1 MRSVIK
7 YLHMKGKTPLQI
19 FHEMKDTYAD
29 NGPSVFVIQYWV
41 RKFKFSSVRD
51 EVRSGR
57 PADSTTGYYISK
69 VKALVFEDR
78 RITINELVCQTK
90 LSRCTIG
97 RILHDHLKMSK
108 VCASRVPLIL
118 ILDMR
123 AERKRWQQ

>member
-1 MRSVIK
+1 
-7 YLHMKGKTPLQI
+7 MKEPY
-19 FHEMKDTYAD
+19 KD
-29 NGPSVFVIQYWV
+29 NEPSVFVIKCWV
-41 RKFKFSSVRD
+41 RKFKFGFSSVRD

-78 RITINELVCQTK
+78 CITINELVCQTN
-90 LSRCTIG
+90 LSRSTIG

-123 AERKRWQQ
+123 AERKRWQH